1 MTIQRT
7 LHTTLVLLAAALGA
21 DAAGAADAVEKSY
34 QQHCASCHGADR
46 LGSMGPAMLPENL
59 SRLRRDMAHKTISD
73 GRAASQ
79 MPAFG
84 DTLDENAIQALV
96 DYIYTP
102 LPTIPT
108 WDIGA
113 INASRVIHV
122 DPADLPNKP
131 VYDADPLNLFLVVEL
146 GDHHATV
153 LDGDSFEPLHRL
165 ATPFALHG
173 GPKYSPDGRYVYMAS
188 RDGWIRKFDM
198 FNLKIVGDIRA
209 GINTRNLAISDD
221 GNTLMVGNYLPHN
234 VVILDANELTPL
246 RIIETRDD
254 HGTSSRVSAVYT
266 APPRGSFIVA
276 LKDIPEVWEIPYR
289 NNATALPVYRGPMH
303 DYRSDSGEPSLE
315 DTNRFPVRRIKLN
328 DYLDDFFFDRD
339 YRHLIGASRDGKGQ
353 VINLTVGKRIA
364 ELELTGMPHLGS
376 GITWQ
381 YQGKPVLATPN
392 LKQGTVTVID
402 MEKWQTIKTLDTLG
416 PGFFMRSHDNSPYAW
431 VDVFFGKEKDAVHI
445 IDKQSLEIV
454 KTLRPAPGKTSA
466 HVEFTRDGR
475 YAVLSIWDMDGAI
488 VVYDAKTLKEVKRL
502 PMKKP
507 SGKYNVYNKTRYEGG
522 TSH

>member
-1 MTIQRT
+1 MCI
-7 LHTTLVLLAAALGA
+7 
-21 DAAGAADAVEKSY
+21 
-34 QQHCASCHGADR
+34 
-46 LGSMGPAMLPENL
+46 
-59 SRLRRDMAHKTISD
+59 RDS
-73 GRAASQ
+73 
-79 MPAFG
+79 
-84 DTLDENAIQALV
+84 
-96 DYIYTP
+96 
-102 LPTIPT
+102 
-108 WDIGA
+108 
-113 INASRVIHV
+113 
-122 DPADLPNKP
+122 
-131 VYDADPLNLFLVVEL
+131 
-146 GDHHATV
+146 
-153 LDGDSFEPLHRL
+153 
-165 ATPFALHG
+165 
-173 GPKYSPDGRYVYMAS
+173 
-188 RDGWIRKFDM
+188 
-198 FNLKIVGDIRA
+198 
-209 GINTRNLAISDD
+209 
-221 GNTLMVGNYLPHN
+221 
-234 VVILDANELTPL
+234 
-246 RIIETRDD
+246 
-254 HGTSSRVSAVYT
+254 
-266 APPRGSFIVA
+266 
-276 LKDIPEVWEIPYR
+276 
-289 NNATALPVYRGPMH
+289 
-303 DYRSDSGEPSLE
+303 
-315 DTNRFPVRRIKLN
+315 
-328 DYLDDFFFDRD
+328 FFFDRD